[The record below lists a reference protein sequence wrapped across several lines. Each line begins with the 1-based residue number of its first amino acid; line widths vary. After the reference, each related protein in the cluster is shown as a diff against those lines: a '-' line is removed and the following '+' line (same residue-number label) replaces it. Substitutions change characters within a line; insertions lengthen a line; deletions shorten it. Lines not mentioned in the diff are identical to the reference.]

1 MTTAKFSRRFRGA
14 SDVTPEEPQ
23 KERPIVVV
31 IDDDPRMRSALAF
44 TLRRDYDVRLYAN
57 AQEGIAGVTE
67 MTSLVILDIR
77 MPGIDGL
84 TAYLKIKAL
93 YPKVP
98 IIFYTAFQDILEKQD
113 LLSTHKA
120 FGYFDKNGD
129 VSGLKAAVEKAV
141 QHHSVVSSMAS
152 AQRLVRGIMPPDDH

>member
-1 MTTAKFSRRFRGA
+1 MTSAKFTRRFREA
-14 SDVTPEEPQ
+14 SDEAPKEPD
-23 KERPIVVV
+23 KERAIVVV
-31 IDDDPRMRSALAF
+31 IDDDPRMRSALEF
-44 TLRRDYDVRLYAN
+44 TLRRDYDVRLYAS
-57 AQEGIAGVTE
+57 AQEGIAAMTE
-67 MTSLVILDIR
+67 MVSLVILDIR

-93 YPKVP
+93 FPKVP

-129 VSGLKAAVEKAV
+129 VSGLIAAVEKAV
-141 QHHSVVSSMAS
+141 QHHSLVSSMAS
-152 AQRLVRGIMPPDDH
+152 AQKLVRGIMPPDAS

>member
-1 MTTAKFSRRFRGA
+1 MTSAKFSRRFRGA
-14 SDVTPEEPQ
+14 SDEAPETPQ

-44 TLRRDYDVRLYAN
+44 TLRHDYDVRLYAN
-57 AQEGIAGVTE
+57 AQEGIVAVTE

-84 TAYLKIKAL
+84 TAYLRIKAL

-141 QHHSVVSSMAS
+141 LHHSVVSSMAS
-152 AQRLVRGIMPPDDH
+152 AQKLVRALMPPDDH